1 MQEKG
6 EGPAGGQEKVAEGI
20 GSRGGAAAVTKLS
33 VGEKIGYG
41 FGDGAANFVFQT
53 MLIFQLPFYTNVFGI
68 SAAAA
73 GTLLLVGRF
82 WDAVF
87 DPFMGTLADRTNT
100 RWGKFRPWVLWSA
113 VPFAVAFVLVF
124 TTPHLGATGKMVY
137 AYIMYILLMTLYSV
151 NNTPYSAL
159 NGVITGDV
167 NERTSLSSYRFFFSM
182 TAALIVQGFTLP
194 MVYKFGQGDSQ
205 KGYTMTIGMFAIVMI
220 IFYIITFFSVR
231 ERVKPDP
238 KQKSSPKKDL
248 VGLLKTR
255 PWVAMFVTTLFVFV
269 TLAMWGSGM
278 FYYFTYYIDK
288 DALYNFLQSLGLSQ
302 SASGTGGVWYG
313 ILNGFGL
320 IVGKDGSNVSGVG
333 FSLFNMAGMLMNILG
348 LMVSPA
354 LARRFGKKLVFG
366 TGLFFTALFTGLF
379 ILLPAQAV
387 GAAFILNI
395 LKSAAYG
402 PTIPLLWAM
411 MADVADYSEWRT
423 RRRATG
429 LVFAGISFAL
439 KAGLG
444 FGGAICGWI
453 LSAYGYNNLPNAV
466 QTPHAILGIR
476 MASSIF
482 PALTFFAGFTAILF
496 YAISKKLSL
505 QIQDELAERRKS
517 FEY

>member
-1 MQEKG
+1 MEK
-6 EGPAGGQEKVAEGI
+6 AEKVV
-20 GSRGGAAAVTKLS
+20 AVSGENRVESTGVTRLS
-33 VGEKIGYG
+33 VREKIGYG

-68 SAAAA
+68 TAAAA

-113 VPFAVAFVLVF
+113 VPFAMAFVLVF
-124 TTPHLGATGKMVY
+124 TTPHFGATGKLIY
-137 AYIMYILLMTLYSV
+137 AYAMYILLMTLYSV

-159 NGVITGDV
+159 NGVLTGDV
-167 NERTSLSSYRFFFSM
+167 NERTSLSSFRFFFSM
-182 TAALIVQGFTLP
+182 SAALVVQGFTLP
-194 MVYKFGQGDSQ
+194 LVYKLGRGDAQ
-205 KGYTMTIGMFAIVMI
+205 RGYTMTIGMYAILMVV
-220 IFYIITFFSVR
+220 FYIITFFSVK

-238 KQKSSPKKDL
+238 KQKSSPRKDML
-248 VGLLKTR
+248 GLLKTG
-255 PWVAMFVTTLFVFV
+255 PWIAMFITTLFVFI

-278 FYYFTYYIDK
+278 FYYFTYYVDRGS
-288 DALYNFLQSLGLSQ
+288 LYNFLQSLGLGQ

-313 ILNGFGL
+313 ILNAFGL
-320 IVGKDGSNVSGVG
+320 IVGKDAGSVSGVG
-333 FSLFNMAGMLMNILG
+333 FSLFNMAGMVMNILG
-348 LMVSPA
+348 VIVSAA
-354 LARRFGKKLVFG
+354 LAKRFGKKLVFG
-366 TGLFFTALFTGLF
+366 TGLFFTALFTGMF

-395 LKSAAYG
+395 LKSLAYG

-411 MADVADYSEWRT
+411 MADVADYSEWKS

-453 LSAYGYNNLPNAV
+453 LAAYGYDNSANAV
-466 QTPHAILGIR
+466 QSAHAILGIR

-482 PALTFFAGFTAILF
+482 PALTFFVGVVAILF
-496 YAISKKLSL
+496 YSISKKLSL

>member
-6 EGPAGGQEKVAEGI
+6 ENVSVEIATGVAGTSET
-20 GSRGGAAAVTKLS
+20 AVTKLS
-33 VGEKIGYG
+33 VREKIGYG

-68 SAAAA
+68 TAAAA

-113 VPFAVAFVLVF
+113 VPFAVIFVLSF
-124 TTPHLGATGKMVY
+124 TTPHFGATGKIIY
-137 AYIMYILLMTLYSV
+137 AYITYVLLMTLYSV

-182 TAALIVQGFTLP
+182 AVALIVQGFTLP
-194 MVYKFGQGDSQ
+194 MVYKLGQDDPQ
-205 KGYTMTIGMFAIVMI
+205 KGWSMTIGVFAIVCI
-220 IFYIITFFSVR
+220 IFFLITFFSVR
-231 ERVKPDP
+231 ERIKPDP
-238 KQKSSPKKDL
+238 KQKSSPRKDL
-248 VGLLKTR
+248 VGLLKTG
-255 PWVAMFVTTLFVFV
+255 PWITMFITTLFVFI

-278 FYYFTYYIDK
+278 FYYFTYYVDK
-288 DALYNFLQSLGLSQ
+288 DALFNFLQSIGLGQ
-302 SASGTGGVWYG
+302 VQPGTGGFWYG
-313 ILNGFGL
+313 ILNAFGL

-348 LMVSPA
+348 VMVSTV
-354 LARRFGKKLVFG
+354 LAKRFGKKAVF
-366 TGLFFTALFTGLF
+366 TIGLFFTAVFTAMF

-387 GAAFILNI
+387 GPAFVLNI
-395 LKSAAYG
+395 LKSLAYG

-411 MADVADYSEWRT
+411 MADVADYSEWKT
-423 RRRATG
+423 SRRATG
-429 LVFAGISFAL
+429 LVFAGIVFGL

-444 FGGAICGWI
+444 LGGAICGWI
-453 LSAYGYNNLPNAV
+453 LSAYDYVPNAV
-466 QTPHAILGIR
+466 QTAHALFGIR
-476 MASSIF
+476 MASSIY
-482 PALTFFAGFTAILF
+482 PALTFFAGVVAILF
-496 YAISKKLSL
+496 YGISKKLNL

-517 FEY
+517 F